1 MDDSLRIIQH
11 LYDEDVDDPA
21 FSRRVVEDDELR
33 QEYEQLRETKE
44 ALDRRSSPSPDSEV
58 VDQIVARAAGAAR
71 DSARPERAPDRAA
84 RPRSREWTR
93 RLQGA
98 GATLA
103 VLLVI
108 GLGWWQLRP
117 TGTEMTDGGGS
128 AAQQTEAVTATPEQ
142 AQDTDAIPA
151 WDDRDEVVR
160 LHRRIERLRTQSRSD
175 AWGTGVQSVGQS
187 RP

>member
-11 LYDEDVDDPA
+11 LYDEDVDEPA
-21 FSRRVVEDDELR
+21 FSRRVAEDEELR
-33 QEYEQLRETKE
+33 QEYERLRETKE
-44 ALDRRSSPSPDSEV
+44 ALDRRSSPSPDPEV
-58 VDQIVARAAGAAR
+58 VDRVVARAADAAR
-71 DSARPERAPDRAA
+71 DSGPPERAPDRAA
-84 RPRSREWTR
+84 RPQSREWTR

-103 VLLVI
+103 ILLVV

-117 TGTEMTDGGGS
+117 TGADTADGES
-128 AAQQTEAVTATPEQ
+128 AAQQTEAVTATPER
-142 AQDTDAIPA
+142 AQDRDAIPE

-175 AWGTGVQSVGQS
+175 AWGSDIQSVGRS